1 MFNYNYSHCF
11 YVSTHQNHRIQ
22 ASLKLIFYTYYNYSH
37 CGGDKTII
45 VYNEGFLYLYQ
56 RDTSNEKK
64 DERVAAA
71 SIALQLCSRRD
82 DEGNWMDAATAANN
96 F

>member
-37 CGGDKTII
+37 
-45 VYNEGFLYLYQ
+45 YLW
-56 RDTSNEKK
+56 R
-64 DERVAAA
+64 
-71 SIALQLCSRRD
+71 
-82 DEGNWMDAATAANN
+82 G
-96 F
+96 